1 MYMFKQ
7 LNFDLK
13 AARRDNAPAV
23 VQSSLSP
30 CTKKGADHCDRR
42 PFLLAV
48 ISPSAYL
55 LT

>member
-13 AARRDNAPAV
+13 AARRDNRPRCGANEPA
-23 VQSSLSP
+23 P
-30 CTKKGADHCDRR
+30 CTKKGADHCGRR
-42 PFLLAV
+42 PFSLDV
-48 ISPSAYL
+48 IKPSAYL